1 MTNLLV
7 DNNYVIYGLLT
18 TTIGFMGYLVIK
30 SYLNSTVI
38 ETPNS
43 PQTFNF
49 TLDQLREIQDIL
61 NNEGEF
67 ETPNLPLKITTEQ
80 NKEVQDILDNEG
92 ELDDY
97 FKQIF
102 TTEEYN
108 QYKAELL
115 HPENDFSQ
123 NLQDIFAEEISRL

>member
-1 MTNLLV
+1 MTTYLI
-7 DNNYVIYGLLT
+7 DNNYVIYGLISCGVCL
-18 TTIGFMGYLVIK
+18 ISGFFIK
-30 SYLNSTVI
+30 SYFYSTLI

-43 PQTFNF
+43 PKTLNF
-49 TLDQLREIQDIL
+49 TLDQMREIQDIL
-61 NNEGEF
+61 DNEGEY

-123 NLQDIFAEEISRL
+123 NLQDIFDNFDIF